1 MAPFTSYG
9 ARLHRWA
16 TALPATTTFAL
27 LVAINVVNYVDRG
40 VIPGGYDAVE
50 ALIRGDGSVPGG
62 ATNTDTWYGALTSA
76 FVVGYSV
83 AAVALGHLAQVVRPG
98 TLVTCGLAVWVAAV
112 VASAAAPT
120 YWLLLVARCL
130 SGVGEAAFQLVVPPW
145 VEDAAPPG
153 SRGLWLSILFSAIP
167 VGTALGYVL
176 GGAAAVSWRVSFA
189 AEGLLVAPLLPL
201 VYALPLTTKAT
212 APEVVAENA
221 DDVAAVDGAMAAP
234 PPHHA
239 PPPPPLWAQFGAT
252 LGDPVYTATVLGYA
266 GLTAVLSGLGAFGP
280 AFLQG
285 LGFVKCQASAS
296 MLFGACVSVAGLVG
310 TPLGGWA
317 LDAVVARDLR
327 KARARGAAPAATAST
342 APKHDTANGAGA
354 DSDASAAETPL
365 LLTPA
370 ALASPA
376 AASGGDVG
384 GSNDDSDAERRMDD
398 SSYLTL
404 SPHGRWL
411 KLQVCLWQSAVMAV
425 VGFAIVALSVP
436 AAKAGL
442 GVGGFMA
449 AITLGATVLFAAS
462 SPVNLGIMAV
472 APPSLRPFSIG
483 LSTLL
488 VHALGDTP
496 SPTIIGALADRWAP
510 EDCSGGG
517 GGGGSGGGDCPTPCP
532 RSQAGL
538 LAALGA
544 VICWL
549 AWPVLLWGGA
559 YVLARRRGPT

>member
-1 MAPFTSYG
+1 MPQRASCG

-16 TALPATTTFAL
+16 GALPPTTIFAL
-27 LVAINVVNYVDRG
+27 LVAINIINYVDRG
-40 VIPGGYDAVE
+40 VIPGGYDAIE
-50 ALIRGDGSVPGG
+50 ALVRGDASVPGG

-83 AAVALGHLAQVVRPG
+83 AAVALGHAAQVVRPG

-112 VASAAAPT
+112 AASAASPSF
-120 YWLLLVARCL
+120 WLLLASRCL

-145 VEDAAPPG
+145 VEDAAPAG
-153 SRGLWLSILFSAIP
+153 YRGLWLSILFSAIP

-176 GGAAAVSWRVSFA
+176 GGAGAASWRLTFA
-189 AEGLLVAPLLPL
+189 AEAVLVAPLLPL
-201 VYALPLTTKAT
+201 VYALPLATKAT
-212 APEVVAENA
+212 PPEVVAAAEEE
-221 DDVAAVDGAMAAP
+221 DDGDDDGAGDGAGDGAVAAH
-234 PPHHA
+234 PPHHTPPPP
-239 PPPPPLWAQFGAT
+239 PPPPPLRAQFGAT

-266 GLTAVLSGLGAFGP
+266 GLTAVLAGLGAFGP

-285 LGFVKCQASAS
+285 LGFVRCQATAS
-296 MLFGACVSVAGLVG
+296 LLFGACVSVAGLVG

-317 LDAVVARDLR
+317 LDAVVARDL
-327 KARARGAAPAATAST
+327 ARARGSSGGGSAAAPAAAVKPDARGDGADADAAAVE
-342 APKHDTANGAGA
+342 APLLPPPPVSPTGAG
-354 DSDASAAETPL
+354 DSD
-365 LLTPA
+365 
-370 ALASPA
+370 
-376 AASGGDVG
+376 
-384 GSNDDSDAERRMDD
+384 DAERAMDD

-411 KLQVCLWQSAVMAV
+411 KLQVCLWQSAALAV
-425 VGFAIVALSVP
+425 VGFAVVALSVP

-449 AITLGATVLFAAS
+449 AITLGATALFAAS

-496 SPTIIGALADRWAP
+496 SPTIIGALADRWSP
-510 EDCSGGG
+510 EDCSGSSG
-517 GGGGSGGGDCPTPCP
+517 GGGDCPSPCP
-532 RSQAGL
+532 RSQSGL
-538 LAALGA
+538 LASLGA

-549 AWPVLLWGGA
+549 AWPVLLWGSA
-559 YVLARRRGPT
+559 YVMARRRGPR